1 MPINVFG
8 AAGNICA
15 PINPHIKAT
24 VRFSTGDVDN
34 PDGSV
39 TPLYQMAQLD
49 IEVQAL
55 SSEDLK
61 QVQDIN
67 QQADMRSVYVY
78 GAMRALNRPLAIGGD
93 ILTFY
98 GSDWLVT
105 QQLEEWG
112 SGEWSKVVVT
122 RQMPGSTTS

>member
-1 MPINVFG
+1 MSIFPAIHGITTAVRPNIPVTIKYS
-8 AAGNICA
+8 AGSA
-15 PINPHIKAT
+15 
-24 VRFSTGDVDN
+24 DN

-39 TPLYQMAQLD
+39 TPLYGTATLTAK
-49 IEVQAL
+49 VQAL
-55 SSEDLK
+55 SSDDLK
-61 QVQDIN
+61 QIEDIN
-67 QQADMRSVYVY
+67 QQTDMRAVYVR
-78 GAMRALNRPLAIGGD
+78 GAVRALMRPLQIGGD